1 MWPERTKRRFWSEP
15 LIWRKHV
22 RTDENRGEQSAKGGS
37 LESEW
42 VPENEV
48 IPFFRWSA
56 RVLGV
61 IVAGFSLFMFIG
73 ETFFGTRHAS
83 SHPIEPGALVGLILG
98 GGYVIGMFVAL
109 KWERPARYL
118 PERLWGYWPSGCS
131 DRGFMVIAT
140 RHSRHSGVAYWDSCF
155 SFPSCCAYS

>member
-1 MWPERTKRRFWSEP
+1 MWPERTKRRSWSEP

-83 SHPIEPGALVGLILG
+83 SHPIEPGAQVGLIRSE
-98 GGYVIGMFVAL
+98 
-109 KWERPARYL
+109 ERRVGK
-118 PERLWGYWPSGCS
+118 ECR
-131 DRGFMVIAT
+131 
-140 RHSRHSGVAYWDSCF
+140 SRWSPY
-155 SFPSCCAYS
+155 